1 MSGFFEPLFYLL
13 SIGLGIG
20 ALVGSVAINGQ
31 EIPYTAFVAPALL
44 ASSAMN
50 GAIYDSTFNVFFK
63 LKYAKTY
70 DAILSTPVGVGDVA
84 LGEIPTLVQ
93 LFAISMLVAD
103 AVARSASAAVWVI
116 RGPEQVDA
124 SSIMELLTLAC
135 EKGTTLTF
143 TAADPADRHIL
154 DALVQLVESG
164 FEE

>member
-1 MSGFFEPLFYLL
+1 MR
-13 SIGLGIG
+13 
-20 ALVGSVAINGQ
+20 
-31 EIPYTAFVAPALL
+31 APAWRQ
-44 ASSAMN
+44 A
-50 GAIYDSTFNVFFK
+50 
-63 LKYAKTY
+63 
-70 DAILSTPVGVGDVA
+70 
-84 LGEIPTLVQ
+84 
-93 LFAISMLVAD
+93 AISSRKVTIVNELGLH
-103 AVARSASAAVWVI
+103 ARPAAKIAQIARNAAATVWVI

>member
-1 MSGFFEPLFYLL
+1 VRPAPEGAPHRFPIVNTYQSFLVL
-13 SIGLGIG
+13 STHTDWSIYFHLRCDN
-20 ALVGSVAINGQ
+20 INEDAG
-31 EIPYTAFVAPALL
+31 TGV
-44 ASSAMN
+44 ASSSDLTRKVTIVNELGLHARP
-50 GAIYDSTFNVFFK
+50 A
-63 LKYAKTY
+63 AKI
-70 DAILSTPVGVGDVA
+70 AQIV
-84 LGEIPTLVQ
+84 
-93 LFAISMLVAD
+93 
-103 AVARSASAAVWVI
+103 RNAAATVWVV